1 MRPLIGAPALDDMSF
16 LGALLITCA
25 LAAGGI
31 YVLTHVRKL
40 TDGLQGL
47 YVRTATQK
55 RNRGDWDSSLYIYN
69 PEYWQSSFA
78 RFLFKSGVIFV
89 GIWLLLVAI
98 TPIGPFFS
106 PIHQRSG
113 LARRH
118 LRYQLQ
124 AP

>member
-1 MRPLIGAPALDDMSF
+1 MRACCRGV
-16 LGALLITCA
+16 
-25 LAAGGI
+25 

-40 TDGLQGL
+40 TDDLQGL

-89 GIWLLLVAI
+89 GIGLLLVAI

-106 PIHQRSG
+106 PIHLLGVTFWVGEAPPDVSTSTI
-113 LARRH
+113 L
-118 LRYQLQ
+118 YQ
-124 AP
+124 PP